1 MRKDLLKELEIK
13 RKLMIQAGIEC
24 GLQNP
29 RTIKLSKELDRLMN
43 EYGVQNDHSD
53 VNHPLH

>member
-13 RKLMIQAGIEC
+13 RQLMIKTGIEC

-43 EYGVQNDHSD
+43 EYGIENSQSNG
-53 VNHPLH
+53 NLH